1 MKVRKL
7 SPTGDY
13 LFGYPSDEFY
23 VNNAA
28 AVAQIISTRLK
39 LLQGEWLLDTS
50 QGTPY
55 STQILGKHSQASA
68 DAALREVILDTPGVV
83 SISNF
88 NSSVD
93 NITRK
98 YGMSCTVQ
106 TQYGETLII
115 YPL

>member
-13 LFGYPSDEFY
+13 LFGFPSDEFL
-23 VNNAA
+23 VDSAA

-39 LLQGEWLLDTS
+39 LLQGEWMLDTT

-68 DAALREVILDTPGVV
+68 DSALREVILDTPGVV
-83 SISNF
+83 SITNF
-88 NSSVD
+88 DSMVD
-93 NITRK
+93 SLTRK

-106 TQYGETLII
+106 TVYGETLII